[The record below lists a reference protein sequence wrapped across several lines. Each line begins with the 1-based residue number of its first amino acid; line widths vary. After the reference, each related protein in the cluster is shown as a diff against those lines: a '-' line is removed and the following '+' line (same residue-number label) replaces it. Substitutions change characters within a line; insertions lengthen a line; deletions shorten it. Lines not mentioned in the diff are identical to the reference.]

1 MAVSLATVSS
11 GAASG
16 TTAQTVGGAA
26 QTLAE
31 IATAGTFTFHIDL
44 NLLSF
49 NDIIEVRILQKI
61 LSAGTLRVAYYQL
74 FSGIQPTDNQIQIS
88 VPISNDLVEAAAS
101 LRFTIQQTSGV
112 ARAFPYKV
120 VSY

>member
-16 TTAQTVGGAA
+16 TTAQTSGGSA

-31 IATAGTFTFHIDL
+31 IGIAGTFTFHIDL
-44 NLLSF
+44 NLMAS
-49 NDIIEVRILQKI
+49 NDTIEIRIWQKI
-61 LSAGTLRVAYYQL
+61 LSSGTLRVAYYQ
-74 FSGIQPTDNQIQIS
+74 FFGGVQPTDNQIQIS
-88 VPISNDLVEAAAS
+88 VPIANDLVEAAS
-101 LRFTIQQTSGV
+101 LRFTIQQPTGT

-120 VSY
+120 IAY